1 MFNTLHVAHDITGH
15 STIAQKKL
23 HFNVF
28 DFFLCQQCLGGKA
41 CFTGEVALSFHHI
54 TNFEMNISEVV

>member
-1 MFNTLHVAHDITGH
+1 MDIVCIMTLKLHYVTFILNKLTKNIINMFNTLHVAHDITGH

-28 DFFLCQQCLGGKA
+28 DFFLC
-41 CFTGEVALSFHHI
+41 
-54 TNFEMNISEVV
+54 

>member
-1 MFNTLHVAHDITGH
+1 MHYDAKTALRMQCILAFILNKLTKNIINMFNTLHVAHDITGH

-28 DFFLCQQCLGGKA
+28 DFFLC
-41 CFTGEVALSFHHI
+41 
-54 TNFEMNISEVV
+54 